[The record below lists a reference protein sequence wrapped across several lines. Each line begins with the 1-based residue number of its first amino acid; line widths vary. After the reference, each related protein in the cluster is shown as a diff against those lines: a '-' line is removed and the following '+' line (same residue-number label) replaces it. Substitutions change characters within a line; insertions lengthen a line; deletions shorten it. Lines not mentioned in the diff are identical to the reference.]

1 MIILNLITFINY
13 FIIKIIIIK
22 FNFIHY
28 CFYYLQVTSGK
39 SVISSTKF
47 ASDATVG
54 QKTVSSV
61 PELRTKSASSVPESG
76 LKSANSVPCLSA
88 SDKSSANAFKR
99 PDLKVPFMYQF
110 FGLFIL
116 RG

>member
-1 MIILNLITFINY
+1 M
-13 FIIKIIIIK
+13 
-22 FNFIHY
+22 
-28 CFYYLQVTSGK
+28 
-39 SVISSTKF
+39 ISSTKF

-99 PDLKVPFMYQF
+99 PDLKVPVPFMYKF

-116 RG
+116 RVEFNFNLYRITLAVYLLGV